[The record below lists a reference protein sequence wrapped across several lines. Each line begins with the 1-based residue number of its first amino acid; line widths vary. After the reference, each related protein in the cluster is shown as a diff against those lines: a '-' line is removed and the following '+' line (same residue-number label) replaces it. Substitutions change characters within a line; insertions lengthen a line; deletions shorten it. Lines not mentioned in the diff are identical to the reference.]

1 VTREDIINQL
11 ENYKDNKAFVEIRK
25 LELENYKTLSEE
37 EAIESL
43 ILNSLQGDEKVQC
56 NNISDKTK
64 NIALNYDKITE
75 NYNISVVQEI
85 LKEIKEVN
93 FSLNKLETAVNGLA
107 EKEEIVIKEIY
118 FNKKTINSV
127 LDEMEIS
134 RRTLERYRNNGIGK
148 LCEIY
153 KRLEKYQ

>member
-148 LCEIY
+148 LYEIY